1 VPALAGPA
9 GRGVTPLLQIQ
20 DLEVHFRVPYGIAE
34 MVSRAPRRVVRA
46 VDGVSL
52 ELRRGETLG
61 LVGESGC
68 GKSTLG
74 RAVLRLVEPTA
85 GRVLFDGADVLRLD
99 RAGLFAFRRRAQMVF
114 QEPHA
119 SLNPKLTV
127 AQTLGEALRVHRI
140 CPSTAIPQRIAELMA
155 AVGLSP
161 DLAGRRPAALSGG
174 QCQRVGIA
182 RALALGPDLLIAD
195 ESVSALDVSIQAQV
209 LNLLMRLQAEMHL
222 SMMFISHDLGVVRHL
237 CQWVAVMYL
246 GRIVEYGPT
255 EEVFRTPRH
264 PYTQTLIAA
273 IPQLDAEA
281 GRPAAVAPGE
291 PPSPIDRPAGC
302 AFHPRCPHAMAV
314 CRREP
319 GPPPSVTDGVRTWC
333 HFYGGTARQPVA
345 MGAARAFRD

>member
-1 VPALAGPA
+1 VPALAHPA
-9 GRGVTPLLQIQ
+9 GRGVTVLLRIE
-20 DLEVHFRVPYGIAE
+20 DLKVHFRVSYGVVE

-52 ELRRGETLG
+52 ELQRGETLG

-99 RAGLFAFRRRAQMVF
+99 RADLFAFRRRAQMVF

-119 SLNPKLTV
+119 SLNPRLTV

-140 CPSTAIPQRIAELMA
+140 CPSDAIAQRIEQLMA
-155 AVGLSP
+155 TVGLSS
-161 DLAGRRPAALSGG
+161 DLATRRPAALSGG

-195 ESVSALDVSIQAQV
+195 EAVSALDVSIQAQV

-222 SMMFISHDLGVVRHL
+222 TMMFISHDLGVVRHL
-237 CQWVAVMYL
+237 CQMIAVMYL
-246 GRIVEYGPT
+246 GRIVEYGPA
-255 EEVFRTPRH
+255 EAVFRTPRH
-264 PYTQTLIAA
+264 PYTQSLVDA
-273 IPQLDAEA
+273 IPRMHADAIA
-281 GRPAAVAPGE
+281 PATVLVGE
-291 PPSPIDRPAGC
+291 PPSAIDRPVGC
-302 AFHPRCPHAMAV
+302 AFHPRCPHAMDV

-319 GPPPSVTDGVRTWC
+319 APPPFVIDGVRAWC
-333 HFYGGTARQPVA
+333 HLYADTGRAPVPA
-345 MGAARAFRD
+345 MDVQAFAD

>member
-1 VPALAGPA
+1 L
-9 GRGVTPLLQIQ
+9 TPLLQIQ
-20 DLEVHFRVPYGIAE
+20 DLEVHFRVPYGLSE
-34 MVSRAPRRVVRA
+34 MVSGAPRRVVRA

-85 GRVLFDGADVLRLD
+85 GRVLFDGADVLGLD
-99 RAGLFAFRRRAQMVF
+99 RARLFAFRRRAQMVF

-119 SLNPKLTV
+119 ALNPKLTV

-140 CPSTAIPQRIAELMA
+140 CAPEAVPGRIEELMA
-155 AVGLSP
+155 TVGLSP

-182 RALALGPDLLIAD
+182 RALALGPELLIAD

-209 LNLLMRLQAEMHL
+209 LNLLMRLQAERHL

-237 CQWVAVMYL
+237 CQWIAVMYL
-246 GRIVEYGPT
+246 GRIVEHGPS
-255 EEVFRTPRH
+255 EEVFRRPRH
-264 PYTQTLIAA
+264 PYTQTLLAA
-273 IPQLDAEA
+273 IPHLDADA
-281 GRPAAVAPGE
+281 SAPAAVALGE
-291 PPSPIDRPAGC
+291 PPSPIDRPSGC

-314 CRREP
+314 CRQEP
-319 GPPPSVTDGVRTWC
+319 GPPAIAIDGVRTWC
-333 HFYGGTARQPVA
+333 HLYGATGPAVA
-345 MGAARAFRD
+345 PQVLAVGG

>member
-1 VPALAGPA
+1 VPALAHPA
-9 GRGVTPLLQIQ
+9 GRGVTALLRIE
-20 DLEVHFRVPYGIAE
+20 DLKVHFRVPYGIVE

-52 ELRRGETLG
+52 DLRRGETLG

-140 CPSTAIPQRIAELMA
+140 CPSGAIAQRIAQLMA
-155 AVGLSP
+155 TVGLSV
-161 DLAGRRPAALSGG
+161 DLATRRPAALSGG
-174 QCQRVGIA
+174 QCQRVVIA

-195 ESVSALDVSIQAQV
+195 EAVSALDVSIQAQV

-222 SMMFISHDLGVVRHL
+222 TMMFISHDLGVVRHL
-237 CQWVAVMYL
+237 CQTVAVMYL
-246 GRIVEYGPT
+246 GRIVEYGPA
-255 EEVFRTPRH
+255 EEIFRAPRH
-264 PYTQTLIAA
+264 PYTQSLVDA
-273 IPQLDAEA
+273 IPRMAADATL
-281 GRPAAVAPGE
+281 PATILAGE

-302 AFHPRCPHAMAV
+302 AFHPRCPHAMDV

-319 GPPPSVTDGVRTWC
+319 GPPPVVTDGVRTWC
-333 HFYGGTARQPVA
+333 HLYRDAGREPVPA
-345 MGAARAFRD
+345 AEARAFAD